1 MENKKL
7 KIELSN
13 GYKIVA
19 EVYNDG
25 TFPEEMCVYIES
37 PDGKTMQDICMVGEK
52 YDVVETEIVCDSNKV
67 SCRVWG
73 DAYSEDYTEDNC
85 IEIYKGEE
93 F

>member
-52 YDVVETEIVCDSNKV
+52 HYVIETEIVCDRGKV

-73 DAYSEDYTEDNC
+73 DAYSEDYTENNC
-85 IEIYKGEE
+85 IEIYKGE
-93 F
+93 